1 MKLTAHL
8 LLVLMDRREGGEIT
22 AETIKETYCRRCA
35 LVSAAASGCVAT
47 QRGTRC
53 VATQQDA
60 RYAATQR
67 GAKDFAALQGAR
79 CVVTQNGA
87 RYVAEGLTL
96 LESESCACSYR
107 C

>member
-1 MKLTAHL
+1 MST
-8 LLVLMDRREGGEIT
+8 RRDT
-22 AETIKETYCRRCA
+22 K
-35 LVSAAASGCVAT
+35 CVET
-47 QRGTRC
+47 QRGARDVGTLWDARC

>member
-1 MKLTAHL
+1 LDIKLTAHL
-8 LLVLMDRREGGEIT
+8 LLVPMDSLEGREIT
-22 AETIKETYCRRCA
+22 AETMKETCCRRCA

-47 QRGTRC
+47 QQDRRY
-53 VATQQDA
+53 VAKQ
-60 RYAATQR
+60 RYAR
-67 GAKDFAALQGAR
+67 DVAALQGAR
-79 CVVTQNGA
+79 CVATQNGA